1 MAVTAHERVAPRRR
15 SLRRRLRPGLL
26 AVWLLVAFNVLV
38 VVWLLLASLRDHSAI
53 FRDPWGLDTLG
64 AVANYAT
71 AWSGSNFGRATV
83 NTVLLVGAA
92 SVAIVALAAPAAYVL
107 SRSRMRI
114 AAPMSVF
121 FAIGIGIPF
130 QVIVIPLFVLV
141 SELNLVNSLLGLFVL
156 YVALSLPFTVFLLTG
171 FSASIPSEMEE
182 AAALDGA
189 SPWKTFTKVML
200 PLSRPGLITALILNA
215 IGLWNE
221 TFIALVFIQ
230 DTAKET
236 LSLAL
241 LGFLTKQQY
250 AGADYGALFAGVAI
264 LVIPMIA
271 LYVWLGRRIIEG
283 LTLGAGK

>member
-1 MAVTAHERVAPRRR
+1 MAVATQEAPVRRR
-15 SLRRRLRPGLL
+15 RRRRPRPGLV

-53 FRDPWGLDTLG
+53 FQSPWGLDTLG
-64 AVANYAT
+64 ELANYAT
-71 AWSGSNFGRATV
+71 AWSGSNFGRATL
-83 NTVLLVGAA
+83 NTVVLVGAA

-107 SRSRMRI
+107 SRSRVRI
-114 AAPMSVF
+114 AAPLAVF

-141 SELNLVNSLLGLFVL
+141 SEINLVNSLLGLFVL

-171 FSASIPSEMEE
+171 FSASIPNEMEE

-230 DTAKET
+230 DTDKET

-250 AGADYGALFAGVAI
+250 AGADYGGLFAGVAI

>member
-1 MAVTAHERVAPRRR
+1 MAVTAHEPVAPRR
-15 SLRRRLRPGLL
+15 RRRLRPGLA

-38 VVWLLLASLRDHSAI
+38 VVWLLLASLREHSAI
-53 FRDPWGLDTLG
+53 FSDPWGLDTLG

-92 SVAIVALAAPAAYVL
+92 SVVIVALSAPAAYVL

-230 DTAKET
+230 DTDKET

-250 AGADYGALFAGVAI
+250 AGADYGGLFAGVAI

>member
-1 MAVTAHERVAPRRR
+1 MTA
-15 SLRRRLRPGLL
+15 LRHLRPGRL
-26 AVWLLVAFNVLV
+26 AVWALVGFNVAV
-38 VVWLLLASLRDHSAI
+38 VVWLLLASLREHSEI
-53 FRDPWGLDTLG
+53 FRSPWGLSTLG
-64 AVANYAT
+64 QLANYAT
-71 AWSGSNFGRATV
+71 AWTGSNFGRATL
-83 NTVLLVGAA
+83 NTVLVVGAA
-92 SVAIVALAAPAAYVL
+92 SFAIVALAAPAAYAL
-107 SRSRMRI
+107 SRSRVRV
-114 AAPMSVF
+114 AAPLAIF
-121 FAIGIGIPF
+121 FALGIGIPF
-130 QVIVIPLFVLV
+130 QVIVIPLFVLI
-141 SELNLVNSLLGLFVL
+141 SEIQLVDSLLGLFVL

-171 FSASIPSEMEE
+171 FAAAIPDEMEE

-230 DTAKET
+230 DTDKET

-250 AGADYGALFAGVAI
+250 AGADYGGLFAGVAI
-264 LVIPMIA
+264 LVVPMIV
-271 LYVWLGRRIIEG
+271 LYVWLGRRVIEG